1 MPGDIFPVFE
11 LCLTNENIM
20 EEKFIKVS
28 AADVRYESPAVEAI
42 VIESEGVLCASGQN
56 EEWNEETLGQ

>member
-1 MPGDIFPVFE
+1 M
-11 LCLTNENIM
+11 
-20 EEKFIKVS
+20 KFNVS
-28 AADVRYESPAVEAI
+28 VKAADVRYESPATEVI

>member
-1 MPGDIFPVFE
+1 MNV
-11 LCLTNENIM
+11 N
-20 EEKFIKVS
+20 FINVK
-28 AADVRYESPAVEAI
+28 AADVRYESPAAEAI

>member
-1 MPGDIFPVFE
+1 M
-11 LCLTNENIM
+11 TRRNINV
-20 EEKFIKVS
+20 K
-28 AADVRYESPAVEAI
+28 AADVRYESPAMQVI